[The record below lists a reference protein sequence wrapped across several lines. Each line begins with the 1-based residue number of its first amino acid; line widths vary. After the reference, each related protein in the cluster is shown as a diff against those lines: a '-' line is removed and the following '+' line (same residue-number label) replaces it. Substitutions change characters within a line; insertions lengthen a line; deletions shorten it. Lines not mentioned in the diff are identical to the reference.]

1 MWTWF
6 GWVWSMPIDK
16 TKCCNVHTEEKEK
29 SGECCQ
35 LDDQEKAEQ
44 DTYEYLI
51 NTEEPKWI
59 NYI

>member
-35 LDDQEKAEQ
+35 LEAQEKAEQ
-44 DTYEYLI
+44 ATYEHSI
-51 NTEEPKWI
+51 FKIKEQNE
-59 NYI
+59 